1 MNGHIQ
7 DFAHKLNL
15 KEKKKKKKNETK
27 PKWTQQ
33 QLHSIVQNDPGD
45 N

>member
-7 DFAHKLNL
+7 DFARKLNL
-15 KEKKKKKKNETK
+15 KEKKNETK

-33 QLHSIVQNDPGD
+33 QLHSIVHDDLGGS
-45 N
+45 